1 MLEIDRENRSEL
13 EISLIVKCGGLPKP
27 GHQNAELILA
37 PSDVRT
43 KKKCDVAKRLH
54 VGYGVLVK

>member
-1 MLEIDRENRSEL
+1 MLEIERKNRSEL

-43 KKKCDVAKRLH
+43 KKKRDVTKRLY
-54 VGYGVLVK
+54 VGYGVLIQ